1 MKFRVEA
8 DCLWYGERLLGPS
21 SGLYADTKELA
32 SLGESDG
39 VKHLHMPRRVDI
51 VFVAGTRVV
60 GVESK
65 KPSDLVSSTMSRRLA
80 RQMRTL
86 IEVVDVPALV
96 LRGGFPGWS
105 QIFNEISLREALV
118 NLVRLQ
124 CLGVVLLPC
133 SLTDKGALED
143 LALYRTFLA
152 DGSRSALAAVAGTD
166 KDKKK
171 GGVGLLERIRGI
183 GPARAAKLRTRFG
196 STVGVLVATDEE
208 LKGEG
213 VPEKLRERIREAGR

>member
-60 GVESK
+60 GAESK
-65 KPSDLVSSTMSRRLA
+65 KPSDLISSTMSRRLA

-86 IEVVDVPALV
+86 IEVVDVPTLV
-96 LRGGFPGWS
+96 LRGGLPG
-105 QIFNEISLREALV
+105 QMFDEVSLHEVLV

-133 SLTDKGALED
+133 ATSDKGVLED

-152 DGSRSALAAVAGTD
+152 DGSRSALAAIAGTD

-171 GGVGLLERIRGI
+171 GGVGLLERIKGV
-183 GPARAAKLRTRFG
+183 GPARSAKLRTRFG
-196 STVGVLVATDEE
+196 STIGVLVATDEE